1 MLFCNSGKG
10 VPVSVYKCFLMW
22 RQRPE
27 GKLHQDTLEG
37 MLQDHAF
44 LLGGHTM
51 ELKVKGQ
58 ESRLFSSEPLDK
70 SVYAERSDDLRPVI
84 SFNVISWLG
93 L

>member
-1 MLFCNSGKG
+1 M
-10 VPVSVYKCFLMW
+10 PVSVYKCFLMW

-27 GKLHQDTLEG
+27 GKLLQDTLEG
-37 MLQDHAF
+37 TFQDHAF
-44 LLGGHTM
+44 LLRGQSM

-70 SVYAERSDDLRPVI
+70 SVYAERSDDLKPVI